1 MERIID
7 VAEYIIKKYRDMA
20 GLSIDEMKLHKLLYF
35 VQRESL
41 ALTNEPMF
49 AESFEGW
56 KYGPVSPIVRSKFTP
71 DGIHD
76 DHLDELS
83 LENKR
88 IVNNVLAEFADVETW
103 KLSQLSHQETS
114 WLNSRKGLDQN
125 AAGTRQLSIED
136 IREDAKKVRP
146 YDSVWDMYYDEFE
159 DLEEA

>member
-20 GLSIDEMKLHKLLYF
+20 GLSIEEMKLHKLLYF

-49 AESFEGW
+49 AEPFEGW
-56 KYGPVSPIVRSKFTP
+56 KCGPVSPIVRSKFTP

-83 LENKR
+83 LEDKR
-88 IVNNVLAEFADVETW
+88 IVNDVLAEFADVETW
-103 KLSQLSHQETS
+103 RLSQLSYQETS

-146 YDSVWDMYYDEFE
+146 YDFLWDMYSDEFE

>member
-7 VAEYIIKKYRDMA
+7 VAEYIIKKYRDMD

-49 AESFEGW
+49 AEPFEGW
-56 KYGPVSPIVRSKFTP
+56 KYGPVSPIVRSKFAP

-76 DHLDELS
+76 DHLGKLS
-83 LENKR
+83 FEDKR

-103 KLSQLSHQETS
+103 RLSQLSYQETS

-146 YDSVWDMYYDEFE
+146 YDSLWDMYYGQ
-159 DLEEA
+159 

>member
-7 VAEYIIKKYRDMA
+7 VAEYIIKKYRDMD

-49 AESFEGW
+49 AEPFEGW
-56 KYGPVSPIVRSKFTP
+56 KYGPVSPIVRSKFAP

-76 DHLDELS
+76 DHMGKLS
-83 LENKR
+83 FEDKR

-103 KLSQLSHQETS
+103 RLSQLSYQETS

-136 IREDAKKVRP
+136 IREDAKK
-146 YDSVWDMYYDEFE
+146 SQTI
-159 DLEEA
+159 

>member
-49 AESFEGW
+49 AEPFEGW
-56 KYGPVSPIVRSKFTP
+56 KYGPVSPIVRSQFTP

-83 LENKR
+83 LEDRR

-103 KLSQLSHQETS
+103 RLSQLSYQETS
-114 WLNSRKGLDQN
+114 WLNSRKGLVQN

-136 IREDAKKVRP
+136 IREDAKEVRP
-146 YDSVWDMYYDEFE
+146 YDSLWDMYYGQ
-159 DLEEA
+159 